1 MRVLIQRVDRAS
13 VSVAGKAVGAID
25 TGLLALVG
33 VSRTDTGSDVRAMVT
48 KLVGLRIF
56 PDETGRFNLSLKDV
70 GGAMLVV
77 SQFTLFADTRRGRR
91 PSFTEA
97 ARPDLAE
104 RLVDEFV
111 RAVESAGVEVAS
123 GRFGAMMDVDL
134 RNSGPFT
141 LMVETNRGKVV

>member
-13 VSVAGKAVGAID
+13 VSVAGEVVGRVGN
-25 TGLLALVG
+25 GLLVLVG
-33 VSRTDTGSDVRAMVT
+33 VGRTDTSSDVRAMVA
-48 KLVGLRIF
+48 KVVGLRIF

-70 GGAMLVV
+70 GGEMLVV

-97 ARPDLAE
+97 ARPELAE
-104 RLVDEFV
+104 RLVEEFV
-111 RAVESAGVEVAS
+111 RAVEMENVEVAT
-123 GRFGAMMDVDL
+123 GRFGAMMEVDL

-141 LMVETNRGKVV
+141 LMVETNHGKVI